1 MRPDIDDIVMVIS
14 PRSWSYN
21 PYNYIYIYHY
31 VANFRFL
38 WLSSTCQQLVFS
50 GKHGPDLLIVSQ
62 PSSCRVCPK
71 IRVPLKSI
79 KSPRVFIVSFFL
91 FLDTP
96 RISWV
101 IAYHGSINM
110 DPGAIERRPMD
121 DPLTPVR
128 FSAWLHWAMPWLTEL
143 TECQW
148 MEIS

>member
-79 KSPRVFIVSFFL
+79 KSPRVFIVSFFPL
-91 FLDTP
+91 FRHAQNFLSYCIPWQHQHGPRCHWAEAHGRPSDTCALLSMTALSDAVAD
-96 RISWV
+96 RTDR
-101 IAYHGSINM
+101 M
-110 DPGAIERRPMD
+110 PMD
-121 DPLTPVR
+121 GD
-128 FSAWLHWAMPWLTEL
+128 
-143 TECQW
+143 
-148 MEIS
+148 